1 MVEIKLV
8 VSLSHWKERL
18 LCFFKEHKG
27 AVLDTFFFFFGPD
40 CESLVD
46 VALRWWQLL
55 PVFPG
60 LQDIINNTSLAE
72 LEKRLKETPFNPPK
86 VGKNINDPRKL
97 HTLNDNYGC
106 LLWKKGKTI
115 LETKYIVHL

>member
-8 VSLSHWKERL
+8 VSLLYWEEGL

-27 AVLDTFFFFFGPD
+27 AVLGTFFFFLVLIVH
-40 CESLVD
+40 ESLVN
-46 VALRWWQLL
+46 VALRRWQLL

-86 VGKNINDPRKL
+86 VGKNINDRRKL

-115 LETKYIVHL
+115 LETK